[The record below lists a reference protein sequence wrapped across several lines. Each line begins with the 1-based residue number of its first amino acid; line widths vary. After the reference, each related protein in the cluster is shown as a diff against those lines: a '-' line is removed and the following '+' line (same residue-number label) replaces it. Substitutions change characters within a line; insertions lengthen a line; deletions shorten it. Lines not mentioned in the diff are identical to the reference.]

1 MKVLRKVSVAGHILD
16 VVCGVR
22 ESMNGPVFTASTV
35 SSSNAETET
44 ELENLQTHGTS
55 MTAVANSFVLQV
67 VEEIG
72 TGQVDDAERHKING
86 TIFLV

>member
-35 SSSNAETET
+35 SSSNAETE
-44 ELENLQTHGTS
+44 LENLQTHGTS

-72 TGQVDDAERHKING
+72 TGQVDDPERHKING